1 LTTPIHHNESIE
13 VRVEFFERIFIG
25 ASLSGVLGEEVRVH
39 GEVER
44 AESSQGFGGGDVT
57 SGGESSVF
65 AAHWV
70 SMQWIAVDWS

>member
-1 LTTPIHHNESIE
+1 
-13 VRVEFFERIFIG
+13 
-25 ASLSGVLGEEVRVH
+25 VLGEKVRVH

-44 AESSQGFGGGDVT
+44 AECSQGFGGGNVT

-70 SMQWIAVDWS
+70 SVQCMVDWSDTDLFHMFHGIRKKLYRT